1 MHEHRLGMLV
11 VKMVIINV
19 SVIFFNNTCRWD
31 TLVINMGHHQSSAL
45 WRMTQVSFFLSGLYI
60 RSFLTLTLWRMT
72 QSEVRKRFDRFL
84 SDLLRGKKKMG
95 FDVIF
100 WTSVPAI
107 TQRNDNIIA
116 QGDWRTLH
124 RR

>member
-1 MHEHRLGMLV
+1 MHVHRLGMLV

-31 TLVINMGHHQSSAL
+31 TLVINMGHHQSSA
-45 WRMTQVSFFLSGLYI
+45 
-60 RSFLTLTLWRMT
+60 LWRMT